1 MFTQPFFPSILH
13 GADYNPEQWPHEIWD
28 DDVALM
34 QRAHCNVVS
43 LPIFGWVNLQPDE
56 DTFTFEWLDEIIEK
70 LWKGGVSICLAT
82 ATASVPAWLTQKYP
96 DVLRVD
102 EHGKRLKHGNRHTF
116 CPNSPNFRR
125 LAVGLARRIAQRYG
139 HHPAVAVWHISNEY
153 SPTCYCDLCAE
164 AFRGWLRRRYGSLEK
179 LNQRWYSAFWGHN
192 YTAWSQIEP
201 PTSDGERSNHGL
213 SLDYDRFASQ
223 SLLDCFCAERDAVRE
238 FNAQIPVTTNL
249 MGTCKPTDY
258 HRWAPEM
265 DIVSWDCYPVQGALP
280 SENAFQHSLM
290 RGLKAGQPWMLMEQ
304 TPSQSNWI
312 ATYALKRPGVMRL
325 WSYQALAHGA
335 DTVMY
340 FQWRRSRGACEKFHG
355 AIVEHSGRPEARV
368 FQEVAALGAEL
379 DHLGQKT
386 LGGRVQS
393 KVALLF
399 DWENWWALE
408 HASGPFNNL
417 KYVAQCT
424 GFYNAL
430 HTEGIVADVVSPDAD
445 LSGYDLVL
453 APLLYMVKA
462 GVAEKL
468 EAFVAGG
475 GTFLTTYLSGMVD
488 ENDLVFE
495 NGYPGPLSDLLGLW
509 VEEIDK
515 LPLTQTNQMVFASP
529 FGESGDCCECGL
541 LYERI
546 HAQSARVLATY
557 GEQFY
562 AGEAAF
568 TVNRFGQ
575 GRAYYLATLPET
587 KALASLLRQLCF
599 ERDITPPLGGK
610 SVAGVEITARLSPVG
625 ETLFYVLN
633 HNDFPTAVSLPNG
646 KFTDL
651 ISDTVWSD
659 ELTMNAYDVRI
670 LQAQGQ

>member
-1 MFTQPFFPSILH
+1 MKGKHARKAI
-13 GADYNPEQWPHEIWD
+13 A
-28 DDVALM
+28 ALKKRPIR
-34 QRAHCNVVS
+34 QGNGSAEELKALALSWLERAIHPIICRLDLTVVD
-43 LPIFGWVNLQPDE
+43 G
-56 DTFTFEWLDEIIEK
+56 
-70 LWKGGVSICLAT
+70 
-82 ATASVPAWLTQKYP
+82 
-96 DVLRVD
+96 
-102 EHGKRLKHGNRHTF
+102 H
-116 CPNSPNFRR
+116 
-125 LAVGLARRIAQRYG
+125 RRIAG
-139 HHPAVAVWHISNEY
+139 
-153 SPTCYCDLCAE
+153 
-164 AFRGWLRRRYGSLEK
+164 LE
-179 LNQRWYSAFWGHN
+179 LL
-192 YTAWSQIEP
+192 
-201 PTSDGERSNHGL
+201 GET
-213 SLDYDRFASQ
+213 
-223 SLLDCFCAERDAVRE
+223 E
-238 FNAQIPVTTNL
+238 
-249 MGTCKPTDY
+249 
-258 HRWAPEM
+258 
-265 DIVSWDCYPVQGALP
+265 
-280 SENAFQHSLM
+280 
-290 RGLKAGQPWMLMEQ
+290 
-304 TPSQSNWI
+304 
-312 ATYALKRPGVMRL
+312 
-325 WSYQALAHGA
+325 
-335 DTVMY
+335 
-340 FQWRRSRGACEKFHG
+340 
-355 AIVEHSGRPEARV
+355 VEV
-368 FQEVAALGAEL
+368 FITEEEL
-379 DHLGQKT
+379 DDNQLTQI
-386 LGGRVQS
+386 
-393 KVALLF
+393 ALTT
-399 DWENWWALE
+399 AI
-408 HASGPFNNL
+408 HR
-417 KYVAQCT
+417 
-424 GFYNAL
+424 
-430 HTEGIVADVVSPDAD
+430 AD

-509 VEEIDK
+509 VEEIDR

-587 KALASLLRQLCF
+587 KALASLLRQLCL

-610 SVAGVEITARLSPVG
+610 SMAGVEITARLSPAG